1 MKKIILIACSLIAV
15 TLFACSKSGVDEKEE
30 DLYQNSPSSA
40 VPAELTK
47 GLWFYGT
54 ISAISYWDRDGHKLG
69 NDYEA
74 GREYQF
80 YNVNGQGRL
89 KFWQYL
95 GTRTS
100 SSCVTEYYTY
110 KEGSVK
116 FEGDL
121 LTFYPV
127 KGTFKTIKS
136 DCSAGNGT
144 TQRNAIGDDLKPD
157 TYRWEVA
164 TINGYT
170 YLRTFSKDD
179 VDHSNAIFS
188 YRFAQ

>member
-1 MKKIILIACSLIAV
+1 MKKATLILCSFIAV
-15 TLFACSKSGVDEKEE
+15 TLFACTKPEVEE
-30 DLYQNSPSSA
+30 NEPDLYQNSPSSL
-40 VPAELTK
+40 VPAELAK

-54 ISAISYWDRDGHKLG
+54 ISAISYWDRNGHKLG

-80 YNVNGQGRL
+80 SNVNGQGRL

-95 GTRTS
+95 GTRNS
-100 SSCVTEYYTY
+100 SSCIVEYFTY
-110 KEGSVK
+110 KEGTVK

-127 KGTFKTIKS
+127 KGTFKTVKS
-136 DCSAGNGT
+136 DCSAGDGT
-144 TQRNAIGDDLKPD
+144 TQRKAVGDDLKPD
-157 TYRWEVA
+157 SYRWEIA
-164 TINGYT
+164 TINGYK
-170 YLRTFSKDD
+170 YLRTFSVADTG
-179 VDHSNAIFS
+179 HNSAIFS